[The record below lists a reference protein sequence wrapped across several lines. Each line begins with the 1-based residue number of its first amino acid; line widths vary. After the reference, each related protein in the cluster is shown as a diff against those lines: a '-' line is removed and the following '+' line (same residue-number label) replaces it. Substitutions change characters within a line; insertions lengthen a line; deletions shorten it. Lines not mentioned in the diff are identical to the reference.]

1 MALYGST
8 IPLDGGGFV
17 TTVICPNHYSHQRL
31 MIALNE
37 IVPAASSERAAVAV
51 APMLDYGNPI
61 TPTVLDDDEEPP
73 LRACATGNCNDE

>member
-31 MIALNE
+31 MRALND
-37 IVPAASSERAAVAV
+37 IVPVAGEPTPVAV
-51 APMLDYGNPI
+51 APIQDYGNPI
-61 TPTVLDDDEEPP
+61 TPIALDDEEPP
-73 LRACATGNCNDE
+73 LRACPTGGCGLD